1 MSLFLATV
9 ASAAEPE
16 PAPGTPGLVCLC
28 LLPRAQVVSERLSA
42 HVMAH
47 YAQFVDGIEE
57 VTRVQADLQV
67 GAARERGRGP

>member
-1 MSLFLATV
+1 MR
-9 ASAAEPE
+9 ASP
-16 PAPGTPGLVCLC
+16 PPV
-28 LLPRAQVVSERLSA
+28 QVVSERLSA

-67 GAARERGRGP
+67 GSARDRGRGRGESANEGAAEGLE